1 MKIIRLKKISKVFGN
16 GEKIVRALRGISL
29 DIDAGELI
37 AVVGASGS
45 GKSTLLNVI
54 GLLDEASDGEYYL
67 NDIKISNLKFN
78 EKAQLRNKYLGFI
91 VQNSALIKDYTVRD
105 NIEIPLEYSKVKKN
119 QRKIRVEKIC
129 NSLGIADKIDKY
141 PSDLSGGQCQRVA
154 IARALI
160 NNPNIILADEP
171 TGALDSKTG
180 QEIMNI
186 FKDLNQQG
194 KTIII
199 VTHDKKIAEQC
210 NKIIYIEDGQIAM

>member
-67 NDIKISNLKFN
+67 NDIKISNLKFK